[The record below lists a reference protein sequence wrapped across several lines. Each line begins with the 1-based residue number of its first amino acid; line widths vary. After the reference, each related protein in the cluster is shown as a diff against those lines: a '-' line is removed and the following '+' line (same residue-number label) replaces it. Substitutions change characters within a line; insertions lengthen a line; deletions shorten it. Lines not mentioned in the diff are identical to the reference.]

1 MDSTYKNAEFFD
13 QNIWNVVIREDR
25 NIYGGGII
33 IATLRKYA
41 AAPVII
47 KYDDE
52 ETNPELYW
60 IKLETFNRQKPIY
73 ICGLYRSQR
82 DIRSAKT
89 LNCLQESLEKLPGK
103 KSQRHILVAGDFNL
117 HINWETERPM
127 ANSFTKNL
135 DEEMIEIAHKN
146 NLEQQ
151 VKFSTRKENTLDLFF
166 TSEPSKIVKVS
177 STAPI
182 SDHDLIVVDLN
193 LCVKKKPKSQH
204 IIYNWKKANVEEINK
219 LVSEK
224 LKNINQNQLTDVEAS
239 WNNFKNVLLEAQDKF
254 VPHRLSTSRHNL
266 PWFNQKLRRLA
277 KKKQRLYNKAKK
289 TKTNDDMTAFKKCR
303 GEYSQCLRKAQRQYY
318 NDFLEPKIDE
328 NAKYMF
334 NYIKRL
340 KKDSVGIEALNYKGK
355 ITTDA
360 KEKAKALADQYESVY
375 AKEDPTDIP
384 NILPSPYPTMPDIEI
399 SEKGVLAQLER
410 LNKNKSVGPD
420 GLSPHLLKMLSKTI
434 APTLTTMYKESLLQ
448 NKIPMDWKRQFIT
461 PILKPGKDKL
471 DPASYRPVSITCICS
486 KILEHIIYSETMN
499 HLQTHGILSKFQHGY
514 REGCSIETQL
524 LKVIDLFT
532 RGLENGKQV
541 DAIALDFKTAFD
553 SVPHQRM
560 LLKLEYY
567 GIRKLNPWIRD
578 FMNGRTQHVLVEGVK
593 SRLIQVISGI
603 SQGTVISALLF
614 LIFINDLPES
624 VKKSFT
630 GLFCDDTLMAKE
642 IHNNNDATE
651 LQKDLEAVEEW
662 SKMWGMQFNTL
673 KSEVMT
679 ITNVRK
685 PIETTY
691 NLSGKDLDKK
701 ESIKYLGVWIDNK
714 LSFKKHIEEKVKK
727 SKTVLNMLRRNLLF
741 APKSVKA
748 KAYIS
753 TVRPIIETAS
763 ICWSPSA
770 DKYKKMIEGVQHS
783 AAQFVANY
791 YPKKGKYEEYSISK
805 LIKELGWTPL
815 EERRNQAKLI
825 MAYKILNNKVILNPE
840 SLPKKQ
846 YARPPRSC
854 NLATVGAGN
863 ELEVP
868 DARLDTTRNTFFFSV
883 PALWNNLVSPEQANA
898 PSVEAFKRHF
908 SNRPPSNDQNGN

>member
-117 HINWETERPM
+117 HINWETERPT

-471 DPASYRPVSITCICS
+471 DPSSYRPVSITCIYAAKYWS
-486 KILEHIIYSETMN
+486 TLY
-499 HLQTHGILSKFQHGY
+499 
-514 REGCSIETQL
+514 
-524 LKVIDLFT
+524 
-532 RGLENGKQV
+532 
-541 DAIALDFKTAFD
+541 
-553 SVPHQRM
+553 
-560 LLKLEYY
+560 
-567 GIRKLNPWIRD
+567 
-578 FMNGRTQHVLVEGVK
+578 
-593 SRLIQVISGI
+593 IQ
-603 SQGTVISALLF
+603 
-614 LIFINDLPES
+614 
-624 VKKSFT
+624 
-630 GLFCDDTLMAKE
+630 
-642 IHNNNDATE
+642 
-651 LQKDLEAVEEW
+651 
-662 SKMWGMQFNTL
+662 
-673 KSEVMT
+673 
-679 ITNVRK
+679 K
-685 PIETTY
+685 P
-691 NLSGKDLDKK
+691 
-701 ESIKYLGVWIDNK
+701 
-714 LSFKKHIEEKVKK
+714 
-727 SKTVLNMLRRNLLF
+727 
-741 APKSVKA
+741 
-748 KAYIS
+748 
-753 TVRPIIETAS
+753 
-763 ICWSPSA
+763 
-770 DKYKKMIEGVQHS
+770 
-783 AAQFVANY
+783 
-791 YPKKGKYEEYSISK
+791 
-805 LIKELGWTPL
+805 
-815 EERRNQAKLI
+815 
-825 MAYKILNNKVILNPE
+825 
-840 SLPKKQ
+840 
-846 YARPPRSC
+846 
-854 NLATVGAGN
+854 
-863 ELEVP
+863 
-868 DARLDTTRNTFFFSV
+868 
-883 PALWNNLVSPEQANA
+883 
-898 PSVEAFKRHF
+898 
-908 SNRPPSNDQNGN
+908 